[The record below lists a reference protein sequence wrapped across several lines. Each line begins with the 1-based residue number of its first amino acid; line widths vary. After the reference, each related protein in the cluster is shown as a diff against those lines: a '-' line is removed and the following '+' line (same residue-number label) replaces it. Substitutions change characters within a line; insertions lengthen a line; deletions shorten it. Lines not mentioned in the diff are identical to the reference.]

1 MKVIGLILMFIFFAC
16 TKEKGMP
23 PSPSPVLDETQTIKF
38 IFVNRNG
45 FRTDSTGNSIND
57 TVLGGVCLESKYYNP
72 TTNESKISSTCY
84 NRNFPS
90 SNFPLSDSIIHRE
103 YPVFIGSAYALE
115 VELVW
120 KDKNLFTTKL
130 FKFATQNWPN
140 GEYITTSKDT
150 VIKFIWPDDTMPG
163 SRFHKTF
170 Q

>member
-1 MKVIGLILMFIFFAC
+1 MFIFFAC

-72 TTNESKISSTCY
+72 TTNESMISSTCY

-90 SNFPLSDSIIHRE
+90 SNFPLSD
-103 YPVFIGSAYALE
+103 
-115 VELVW
+115 
-120 KDKNLFTTKL
+120 
-130 FKFATQNWPN
+130 
-140 GEYITTSKDT
+140 
-150 VIKFIWPDDTMPG
+150 
-163 SRFHKTF
+163 
-170 Q
+170 